1 MRLFSPGETFPPAR
15 FGISGATGAA
25 TNADATPTLAVYR
38 NGVLDSG
45 VGVTV
50 LNPATGEYSF
60 TFGIPIGYALGD
72 VVSVRATAT
81 VAGIVLAPQEIV
93 SFRLDSK
100 VSTRSVAGDA
110 MALTGGERTTLYAG
124 IWAAGTR
131 TLTAISDSAGVTT
144 LLSRLTSTRAAYL
157 DALTALTEGRMVW
170 LERLGTALEET
181 STGSGIWRLTTLALS
196 RLGFDVSAIR
206 VKTDA
211 LPADPASNA
220 QVNTRLATSGYTAP
234 DNAGISTAAAS
245 AATAATQATNAA
257 TSAASAD
264 SKLTTGRL
272 TNLDAATPTRLGILD
287 RLAGMMEQVTGLW
300 RWTANTQS
308 QSPITPAAPTAE
320 QLAAEVIAQAIFS
333 QTAGLT
339 GLNQVCRDFTYDESD
354 NLTSFRIRVYDSPI
368 HAQSDDP
375 EVGLLSSF
383 IVNNVLNGQ
392 GQVTKTITKA
402 ET

>member
-15 FGISGATGAA
+15 FGVSGVSGAA
-25 TNADATPTLAVYR
+25 TNADSTPTLAVYR
-38 NGVLDSG
+38 NGVLDGAVS
-45 VGVTV
+45 VTV
-50 LNPATGEYSF
+50 ANPATGEYSF
-60 TFGIPIGYALGD
+60 TFVIPIGYALGD

-81 VAGIVLAPQEIV
+81 VAGIVLAPQEVV

-100 VSTRSVAGDA
+100 VSTRSIAGDA

-131 TLTAISDSAGVTT
+131 TLTAISDSAGVTI
-144 LLSRLTSTRAAYL
+144 LLSRLSATRAAYL
-157 DALTALTEGRMVW
+157 DTLTALTEGRMVW

-206 VKTDA
+206 SKTDA
-211 LPADPASNA
+211 LPASPA
-220 QVNTRLATSGYTAP
+220 TETSAS
-234 DNAGISTAAAS
+234 AAAAS
-245 AATAATQATNAA
+245 AAST
-257 TSAASAD
+257 D

-308 QSPITPAAPTAE
+308 QSPVTPAAPTAE
-320 QLAAEVIAQAIFS
+320 QVAAEVIAQAIFKS
-333 QTAGLT
+333 TAGLT
-339 GLNQVCRDFTYDESD
+339 GLNQVCRDFTYDEAG

-383 IVNNVLNGQ
+383 IVNNVLNSQ
-392 GQVTKTITKA
+392 GQVTKTTTKV
-402 ET
+402 EV